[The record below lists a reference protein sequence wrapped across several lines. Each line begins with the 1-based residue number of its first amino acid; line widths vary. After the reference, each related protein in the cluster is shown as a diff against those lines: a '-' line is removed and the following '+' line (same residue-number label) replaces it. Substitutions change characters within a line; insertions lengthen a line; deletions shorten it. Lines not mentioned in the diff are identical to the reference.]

1 MTRCNSIKIT
11 SPQDNNKVNTGRTL
25 KTCSSNTNIV
35 RNKKSL
41 TKVIN

>member
-1 MTRCNSIKIT
+1 MTRCNSIKIA
-11 SPQDNNKVNTGRTL
+11 PVQDIKVNTGRAL
-25 KTCSSNTNIV
+25 KTCSSNSNII